1 MGMTPISIT
10 GSGLLVLI
18 VEALLHTFGIT
29 PDAGSVAA
37 VVNAAIIALGWIT
50 LIVGQLTRKD
60 LHFGLIRK
68 TSV

>member
-1 MGMTPISIT
+1 MTPISIT

-18 VEALLHTFGIT
+18 VEALLHAFGIT
-29 PDAGSVAA
+29 PDAGSVVA
-37 VVNAAIIALGWIT
+37 VVNAAIVALGWLT
-50 LIVGQLTRKD
+50 LIIGQLTRKD

>member
-1 MGMTPISIT
+1 MTPVSIT
-10 GSGLLVLI
+10 GSGLIVLLVEM
-18 VEALLHTFGIT
+18 VLHYFGIT

-37 VVNAAIIALGWIT
+37 VVNGALIAIGWIA

-68 TSV
+68 